1 MKGYRVS
8 HRTQRKPSARQSSAA
23 VWQRTQRNPTVISED
38 KGMAERKGYTRL
50 PAPATCAW
58 VPPGQLFTKC
68 PRTTPGTASVN
79 GIETL
84 KIRQDPDDGPQAIM
98 KTPGKDDSA
107 KRVITVGGGKG
118 GVGKSIVASNLA
130 LAIAHTGARVVLVD
144 CDLGAANQHV
154 LFGID
159 RPKPGIQGLLDRKI
173 DSLDEGLTPTPHP
186 NLHLVA
192 GTGASVGAA
201 NINHGEKQRIIRRIR
216 ALTADVI
223 LIDVGA
229 GVSYNVLDFFEQGAQ
244 RLLVVTPQVTS
255 IQTAYSFL
263 KGAVMRTLQH
273 HAEKSAELELLAPAA
288 KSGENEKVS
297 QILARVRDQSPA
309 LAESIDKVLL
319 KFGAQIVGNQ
329 VFEAGQT
336 GIFHA
341 ITRMIQ
347 DFLGITVPIL
357 GTVRASR
364 RIRES
369 VNLRKPMMLGA
380 KDDDTRAFQQM
391 AEALL
396 AEDVA
401 IDDLLFEE
409 AVVDP
414 SDEARSAARA
424 THTSKAPPRPPEVT
438 SAAPPPTASGDAAHD
453 GTEDAFD
460 RTPTTAPKIRVPP
473 PVPALPATASPA
485 AAPPSD
491 SAAAIAPPPA
501 RPSTSGLLD
510 PYMRRSARVEV
521 DWTGSLR
528 DGAGV
533 RPVRILEISDGGAV
547 VQTAQS
553 LDLGQDLTLVF
564 EQIPAQPQT
573 RVKVIRRSAMGFVLE
588 GEIPPNVT
596 AAAAPAPAPRR
607 LAG

>member
-1 MKGYRVS
+1 MK
-8 HRTQRKPSARQSSAA
+8 
-23 VWQRTQRNPTVISED
+23 I
-38 KGMAERKGYTRL
+38 
-50 PAPATCAW
+50 
-58 VPPGQLFTKC
+58 
-68 PRTTPGTASVN
+68 
-79 GIETL
+79 
-84 KIRQDPDDGPQAIM
+84 
-98 KTPGKDDSA
+98 PGKENSA
-107 KRVITVGGGKG
+107 KRIITVGGGKG

-130 LAIAHTGARVVLVD
+130 VAIAETGARVVLVD

-159 RPKPGIQGLLDRKI
+159 RPRPGIQALLDRKI
-173 DSLDEGLTPTPHP
+173 DSLDEALTPTRHP
-186 NLHLVA
+186 KLHLVA

-216 ALTADVI
+216 ALDADVI

-273 HAEKSAELELLAPAA
+273 HAERAAELELLAPAA

-297 QILARVRDQSPA
+297 QILARVREQSPV
-309 LAESIDKVLL
+309 LAEGIDKILL
-319 KFGAQIVGNQ
+319 RFGAQIVGNQ
-329 VFEAGQT
+329 VFEASQA

-341 ITRMIQ
+341 ITRMIE

-369 VNLRKPMMLGA
+369 VNLRKPMMFGP
-380 KDDDTRAFQQM
+380 KDEDTRGFQQM

-401 IDDLLFEE
+401 LDDLLAESLMEE
-409 AVVDP
+409 GSGRASATAVN
-414 SDEARSAARA
+414 A
-424 THTSKAPPRPPEVT
+424 
-438 SAAPPPTASGDAAHD
+438 
-453 GTEDAFD
+453 
-460 RTPTTAPKIRVPP
+460 RTPP
-473 PVPALPATASPA
+473 
-485 AAPPSD
+485 APPS
-491 SAAAIAPPPA
+491 SKISLAAPVPETTPAPA
-501 RPSTSGLLD
+501 GGRPSASALLD
-510 PYMRRSARVEV
+510 PYMRQSPRVEV
-521 DWTGSLR
+521 DWMGSLR
-528 DGAGV
+528 DSDGI
-533 RPVRILEISDGGAV
+533 RPVKIFEVSAGGAV

-553 LDLGQDLTLVF
+553 LELGQELTLVF
-564 EQIPAQPQT
+564 EHIPMQPQVP
-573 RVKVIRRSAMGFVLE
+573 VKVIRRATMGFVVE
-588 GEIPPNVT
+588 GEIPSAVTNV
-596 AAAAPAPAPRR
+596 AIPAGARR

>member
-1 MKGYRVS
+1 
-8 HRTQRKPSARQSSAA
+8 
-23 VWQRTQRNPTVISED
+23 
-38 KGMAERKGYTRL
+38 
-50 PAPATCAW
+50 
-58 VPPGQLFTKC
+58 
-68 PRTTPGTASVN
+68 
-79 GIETL
+79 
-84 KIRQDPDDGPQAIM
+84 M
-98 KTPGKDDSA
+98 KTPGKDDFA
-107 KRVITVGGGKG
+107 KRIITVGGGKG
-118 GVGKSIVASNLA
+118 GVGKSIISSNLA
-130 LAIAHTGARVVLVD
+130 LALAQAGRRVVLVD

-159 RPKPGIQGLLDRKI
+159 RPRPGIQGLLDRKI
-173 DSLDEGLTPTPHP
+173 DSLDEGLTPTQHP

-273 HAEKSAELELLAPAA
+273 HAEKSSELELLAPAA

-309 LAESIDKVLL
+309 LAEAIDKVLVR
-319 KFGAQIVGNQ
+319 FGAQIVGNQ
-329 VFEAGQT
+329 VFEAGQA

-369 VNLRKPMMLGA
+369 VNLRKPMMLGGT
-380 KDDDTRAFQQM
+380 DEDTRAFLQM

-401 IDDLLFEE
+401 IDDLL
-409 AVVDP
+409 
-414 SDEARSAARA
+414 SDDTVEPPAEARAVS
-424 THTSKAPPRPPEVT
+424 RPGR
-438 SAAPPPTASGDAAHD
+438 AAPPPLAPRDASSTEDPAAERAAAAPDAL
-453 GTEDAFD
+453 EDAFD
-460 RTPTTAPKIRVPP
+460 KTPTTAPKIRMPG
-473 PVPALPATASPA
+473 PA
-485 AAPPSD
+485 AAPPIVD
-491 SAAAIAPPPA
+491 VIAAPTAT
-501 RPSTSGLLD
+501 RSTPNALLE
-510 PYMRRSARVEV
+510 PYMRRSERVEV

-528 DGAGV
+528 DSAGV
-533 RPVRILEISDGGAV
+533 RPVRIVEISDGGAV

-553 LDLGQDLTLVF
+553 LELGQDLTLVF
-564 EQIPAQPQT
+564 EQLATQPQA
-573 RVKVIRRSAMGFVLE
+573 RVKVIRRSAVGFVVE
-588 GEIPPNVT
+588 GAIPPAVT
-596 AAAAPAPAPRR
+596 AAAAPTAAAPRR

>member
-1 MKGYRVS
+1 MK
-8 HRTQRKPSARQSSAA
+8 
-23 VWQRTQRNPTVISED
+23 I
-38 KGMAERKGYTRL
+38 
-50 PAPATCAW
+50 
-58 VPPGQLFTKC
+58 
-68 PRTTPGTASVN
+68 
-79 GIETL
+79 
-84 KIRQDPDDGPQAIM
+84 
-98 KTPGKDDSA
+98 PGKDDTA
-107 KRVITVGGGKG
+107 KRVITIGGGKG

-130 LAIAHTGARVVLVD
+130 LAIAQTGSRVVLVD

-159 RPKPGIQGLLDRKI
+159 RPRPGIQGLLDHKI
-173 DSLDEGLTPTPHP
+173 ESLDQGLTPTPHP

-229 GVSYNVLDFFEQGAQ
+229 GVSFNVLDFFEQGAQ

-297 QILARVRDQSPA
+297 QILARVRDQSRGR
-309 LAESIDKVLL
+309 AEAIDKVLAR
-319 KFGAQIVGNQ
+319 FGAQIVGNQ
-329 VFEAGQT
+329 VFEAGQA

-369 VNLRKPMMLGA
+369 VNLRKPMMLGP
-380 KDDDTRAFQQM
+380 KDEDTRAFQQM

-401 IDDLLFEE
+401 IDDLLSEDNSMPHK
-409 AVVDP
+409 VDTTTADNGRKGATVAP
-414 SDEARSAARA
+414 SAP
-424 THTSKAPPRPPEVT
+424 APPRFPSERAEVVSVSGNAGGGPGAPEDT
-438 SAAPPPTASGDAAHD
+438 
-453 GTEDAFD
+453 FD
-460 RTPTTAPKIRVPP
+460 QTPITAPSIGLPAPAALPESASSATRVPP
-473 PVPALPATASPA
+473 ATPAFPTIVNPPAVSAVSEVGAGTTGGRQPATA
-485 AAPPSD
+485 
-491 SAAAIAPPPA
+491 
-501 RPSTSGLLD
+501 LLD

-528 DGAGV
+528 DGMGV
-533 RPVRILEISDGGAV
+533 RPVRILEVSDGGAV
-547 VQTAQS
+547 VQLAQS
-553 LDLGQDLTLVF
+553 LDLGQELTLVF
-564 EQIPAQPQT
+564 EQIPMQPQAH
-573 RVKVIRRSAMGFVLE
+573 VKVIRRAVTGFVLE
-588 GEIPPNVT
+588 GDIPPVVT
-596 AAAAPAPAPRR
+596 AAAAPTGGVRR
-607 LAG
+607 LAV